1 MTRTEPANAA
11 DSNLLFPLIEAGF
24 RRLNLLPHIVVGDMG
39 YVDQEVKKH
48 LRSTY
53 GVAVVT
59 KARSNMAPPPCCE
72 DDGCPCCHQG
82 QRLIWDRFVDD
93 KNGHLYYPPHDG
105 EICMICPE
113 QTGCEK
119 EFRFSPNVHETFF
132 GLIPLHS
139 RLSKEL
145 LQYIRPLVEA
155 GNEAD
160 KHRFNLSGFFMNSLE
175 LARTLSY
182 LADAC
187 NILTLTAA
195 ARLNHGRRYRKMDR
209 LSRCQL
215 ELDFNR
221 PRHR

>member
-1 MTRTEPANAA
+1 
-11 DSNLLFPLIEAGF
+11 
-24 RRLNLLPHIVVGDMG
+24 
-39 YVDQEVKKH
+39 
-48 LRSTY
+48 
-53 GVAVVT
+53 
-59 KARSNMAPPPCCE
+59 MAPLPCCE

-119 EFRFSPNVHETFF
+119 EFRFSPNVQETFF
-132 GLIPLHS
+132 GLIPFHS

-195 ARLNHGRRYRKMDR
+195 T
-209 LSRCQL
+209 
-215 ELDFNR
+215 
-221 PRHR
+221 